1 MPLKYDLAA
10 ASNDDTKS
18 VGGFDKQGDA
28 LPAEMLPSELN
39 LDGVSF
45 KLAPAAT
52 GKADALVAKGQAIE
66 LPAGDFNRVYVLAAS
81 ADGDQQAVF
90 RAGPNAEKVTVE
102 DWGGF
107 IGQWDTRVWKPA
119 SRHREARW

>member
-1 MPLKYDLAA
+1 
-10 ASNDDTKS
+10 NDDTKS

-39 LDGVSF
+39 LNGVSF

-52 GKADALVAKGQAIE
+52 GVADALVAKAQAIE
-66 LPAGDFNRVYVLAAS
+66 LPAGDFKRVYVLAAS
-81 ADGDQQAVF
+81 TGGDQQAVF
-90 RAGPNAEKVTVE
+90 RAGANAEKVTVE

-107 IGQWDTRVWKPA
+107 IGQWDTRVC
-119 SRHREARW
+119 